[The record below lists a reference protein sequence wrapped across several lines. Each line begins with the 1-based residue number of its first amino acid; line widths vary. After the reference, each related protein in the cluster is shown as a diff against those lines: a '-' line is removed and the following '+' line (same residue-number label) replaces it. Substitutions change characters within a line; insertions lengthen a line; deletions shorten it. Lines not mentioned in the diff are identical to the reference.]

1 MLFGVIDIG
10 STSVRLMMTDG
21 EKVEKRVNTTRL
33 AENMD
38 EMNTLQ
44 PVSIERT
51 AQAVAEYYF
60 VAMQNG
66 AEDVYAYATEAVR
79 SAKNKYR
86 FVDRVRELCGLE
98 IDILDKKTEAEI
110 GFLGASSSICRYC

>member
-66 AEDVYAYATEAVR
+66 AEGYLIKLGV
-79 SAKNKYR
+79 
-86 FVDRVRELCGLE
+86 LPH
-98 IDILDKKTEAEI
+98 
-110 GFLGASSSICRYC
+110 GFRAIYQKII

>member
-44 PVSIERT
+44 PVSIERL
-51 AQAVAEYYF
+51 
-60 VAMQNG
+60 
-66 AEDVYAYATEAVR
+66 
-79 SAKNKYR
+79 S
-86 FVDRVRELCGLE
+86 L
-98 IDILDKKTEAEI
+98 IHI
-110 GFLGASSSICRYC
+110 

>member
-66 AEDVYAYATEAVR
+66 SGALREKQIQVR
-79 SAKNKYR
+79 RQSQGTLRA
-86 FVDRVRELCGLE
+86 
-98 IDILDKKTEAEI
+98 
-110 GFLGASSSICRYC
+110 

>member
-66 AEDVYAYATEAVR
+66 AEDVYAYAKQIQVR
-79 SAKNKYR
+79 RQSQGTLRA
-86 FVDRVRELCGLE
+86 
-98 IDILDKKTEAEI
+98 
-110 GFLGASSSICRYC
+110 